1 MWRPWAQVALLT
13 VPWCLPAVV
22 YTADED
28 LTPFNETR
36 NWCESYRPVEYFT
49 YVLDGLLIA
58 GAFVLVYQMRKVR
71 KQMNEYHLQV
81 FQLSF
86 LLVTGTVVL
95 PLQHAILDH
104 RHEIRRIW
112 VLYHNFFDS
121 LVLFWPPIAEPMYR
135 YLTGDAEYLHSYT
148 RGFSTLPT
156 PAQMKSSFRDQLS
169 LEELRTEFEK
179 FAEKRMARE
188 LPDFYQACLERD
200 EIEDY
205 FGRQAATS
213 AIIDRFI
220 RVGSVQEVNL
230 SHRVRE
236 RILQTEITSFNI
248 FSEAMSVVVAMMDMN
263 FSAAF
268 KRSEA
273 YKLLERHVK
282 DEAEELERLKK
293 MKQLPSKDHVQRDAG
308 GLLKLFRRVFYH
320 PRSVERY
327 PQRSSSD
334 AASSSAEQGTTG
346 SGVDFISTS
355 SFTWP
360 NNVGASGEGDT
371 VTESGHESKFCRRN
385 WA

>member
-1 MWRPWAQVALLT
+1 DALFQYATWGVWISVALVRVYRSWKILVKHSVDMWRPWAQVALLT
-13 VPWCLPAVV
+13 LPWCFPAVV

-28 LTPFNETR
+28 LAPFNETR
-36 NWCESYRPVEYFT
+36 NWCESYRPVQSFT
-49 YVLDGLLIA
+49 YVLDGLLIS

-81 FQLSF
+81 FQLTF
-86 LLVTGTVVL
+86 LLVTGTVVF

-121 LVLFWPPIAEPMYR
+121 LVLFWPPVAEPMYR
-135 YLTGDAEYLHSYT
+135 YLTGDEEYLHSYT
-148 RGFSTLPT
+148 YGFSTLPT

-179 FAEKRMARE
+179 FAEKRLARE

-230 SHRVRE
+230 SHSVRE

-248 FSEAMSVVVAMMDMN
+248 FSEAMSVVVTMMDTN
-263 FSAAF
+263 FSLAF

-273 YKLLERHVK
+273 YKLLEKHVK
-282 DEAEELERLKK
+282 
-293 MKQLPSKDHVQRDAG
+293 
-308 GLLKLFRRVFYH
+308 
-320 PRSVERY
+320 
-327 PQRSSSD
+327 
-334 AASSSAEQGTTG
+334 
-346 SGVDFISTS
+346 
-355 SFTWP
+355 
-360 NNVGASGEGDT
+360 
-371 VTESGHESKFCRRN
+371 
-385 WA
+385 